1 MMRRVRVYL
10 RVWKRERLLD
20 LPLRVPRWT
29 PLLPGSTIVAAD
41 SHGENESRIILL
53 GEGTTLFE
61 RLIVGSS
68 GGAVLGFVVLII
80 FLGNSRHFEDL

>member
-1 MMRRVRVYL
+1 M
-10 RVWKRERLLD
+10 
-20 LPLRVPRWT
+20 
-29 PLLPGSTIVAAD
+29 AAD

-68 GGAVLGFVVLII
+68 GCAVLGFVVL
-80 FLGNSRHFEDL
+80 G